1 MDGLLGG
8 REGKRRRLSS
18 SAPWRVADV
27 DAWNKNKSYA
37 GWITGER
44 HGSVAAPWQLL
55 AHRYLATA
63 DGTSCFHMLFM
74 WSVVTG
80 YTGGMNPSEI

>member
-1 MDGLLGG
+1 MASWVDVRG
-8 REGKRRRLSS
+8 REGGLALQRRGESQMLMPGIRT
-18 SAPWRVADV
+18 R
-27 DAWNKNKSYA
+27 
-37 GWITGER
+37 ER